1 MLLVLH
7 AAQTPLEQ
15 ALVAQIVT
23 RLPIKYVL
31 YNVGIDFSGVRE
43 MFN

>member
-1 MLLVLH
+1 
-7 AAQTPLEQ
+7 LEQ